1 MGDPKVG
8 TGSAAW
14 ALVESAVRTACMF
27 ATADARQGVC
37 ARLRALADEL
47 EQDGVADVRDG
58 VSVGGRHRR

>member
-1 MGDPKVG
+1 
-8 TGSAAW
+8 
-14 ALVESAVRTACMF
+14 MF